1 MVLNANST
9 GPWKGGGAGVQP
21 PVSPAAGDRRHGGPH
36 AGSPAVEARGLSF
49 AYNGA
54 RVLSGVRLD
63 IGDGEFASILGP
75 NGAGKTTL
83 IKILTGVIRDFDG
96 EVSVYGRRIQ
106 TYRRREL
113 ARCLSLLTQNP
124 PVTLPFLVRDVV
136 MMGRSPHL
144 GRFEMEKPHDREA
157 VEQAMGLLDISNL
170 ADRNLTEL
178 SGGEVKRVF
187 IAQAVAQES
196 KILFLDEPTA
206 GLDINYQIEIFKI
219 LKTFNDRFGKTV
231 VLITHDINHAAR
243 FAKKIILLKDG
254 RIFKIGPPEAVIDAG
269 TIKSVFRTDVTVSRD
284 GGGKPYILI

>member
-1 MVLNANST
+1 MVLNVN
-9 GPWKGGGAGVQP
+9 
-21 PVSPAAGDRRHGGPH
+21 AAGSGTRGGIRGPGFPPP
-36 AGSPAVEARGLSF
+36 GSLAVEARGLSF

-54 RVLSGVRLD
+54 QVLSEVSLG
-63 IGDGEFASILGP
+63 IGDGEFVSILGP

-83 IKILTGVIRDFDG
+83 IKVLTGVIRDFDG

-106 TYRRREL
+106 IYRRREL
-113 ARCLSLLTQNP
+113 ARCISLLTQNP

-136 MMGRSPHL
+136 MMGRSPYL

-157 VEQAMGLLDISNL
+157 VEEAMKLLDISNL

-196 KILFLDEPTA
+196 RILFLDEPTA

-219 LKTFNDRFGKTV
+219 LKTFNDGFGKTV

-243 FAKKIILLKDG
+243 FARKIILLKNG
-254 RIFKIGPPEAVIDAG
+254 KIFKTGPPETVIDER
-269 TIKSVFRTDVTVSRD
+269 TIRSVFHTDVTVLRD